1 MAKTLAISHH
11 AWNKLKEKIIEDYG
25 RATVLISWRLRD
37 RLGFTV
43 REHIEYNQED
53 WRNSHT
59 IRLDFWDD
67 SMQTMFLLR
76 YSDYL
81 DSTVQDVY

>member
-1 MAKTLAISHH
+1 MAKTLTLSYT
-11 AWNKLKEKIIEDYG
+11 AWNKLKEKITEDYG

-37 RLGFTV
+37 QLGFTV

-67 SMQTMFLLR
+67 QMQTMFLLR